1 MVEVHKER
9 KVVLVTDKDTSD
21 GNNIPD
27 DLSVVTVSSNATTV
41 TTASSD
47 TPRKSRTKKRQRK
60 AVLKEDYLDII
71 NDIFWE
77 SRPWILGP

>member
-1 MVEVHKER
+1 VEVHKEER
-9 KVVLVTDKDTSD
+9 VVLVTDKDTPD
-21 GNNIPD
+21 GNNIPED
-27 DLSVVTVSSNATTV
+27 MSVVTVSSDATTV
-41 TTASSD
+41 TTAGSD
-47 TPRKSRTKKRQRK
+47 TSRKSRTRKRQRK